1 MCFFVAF
8 FTKDGRPYRRAIH
21 EKHYQWYL
29 YNFIRLLEAPGN
41 KSSPTPGKKTCFTN
55 MLQYH
60 HHLQK
65 LWLVHVFFLVFF
77 YICCTRCPYPSH
89 IPSSGASAPLVE
101 VSVEESCEKL
111 KATADRQKSILLE
124 LVSRLQSS
132 GEKNS
137 KPSRFKDLGCGFK
150 SFVCSPLR
158 FRGWSNLTCA
168 GWFKHQP
175 RDGSR

>member
-1 MCFFVAF
+1 MKGH
-8 FTKDGRPYRRAIH
+8 TGEPYMK
-21 EKHYQWYL
+21 KHYQWYL

-41 KSSPTPGKKTCFTN
+41 KSSPTPGKKHVLPTCYN
-55 MLQYH
+55 IIIISKNCDLCMC
-60 HHLQK
+60 
-65 LWLVHVFFLVFF
+65 FFLVFF

-89 IPSSGASAPLVE
+89 IPSCGASAPLVE

-132 GEKNS
+132 GEKKS
-137 KPSRFKDLGCGFK
+137 KPSRFKDLGCGFNF
-150 SFVCSPLR
+150 FVCSPLR

-168 GWFKHQP
+168 GWFNHQP